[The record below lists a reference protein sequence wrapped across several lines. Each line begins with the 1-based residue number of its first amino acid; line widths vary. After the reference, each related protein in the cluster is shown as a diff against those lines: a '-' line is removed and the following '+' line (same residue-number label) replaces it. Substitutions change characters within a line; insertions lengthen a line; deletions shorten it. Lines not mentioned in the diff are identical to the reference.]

1 MSGRNVDQGEM
12 RRQALEKQRREMLE
26 EFERQKQALVNETE
40 KARPTA
46 SRFVGQN
53 DTMADSLVKS
63 TVGLVQ
69 LDEFTQKRKDLEEA
83 KAREAARTNEL
94 KEEKRVKKRKKVV
107 KSKLSFAG
115 DDEENED
122 DEGEQDAEEPPS
134 KKAKKVAKN
143 PTVDTSFLPDRE
155 REQKER
161 EMREALRQEWLR
173 KQEEI
178 KAEEVEVVYSY
189 WDGSGHRK
197 SVKVKKGDKI
207 STFLEKARQQFPE
220 LRGVN
225 VDNLMYIKEDL
236 IIPHHYTF
244 YDFIVNKARGKSGP
258 LFNFDVHDDV
268 RLLADATLEKDESH
282 AGKMQYLRNGDSDRL
297 PYLQCGTRE
306 QKRLYDIPS
315 GIKWYEETTS
325 SVHLH
330 SNHRN
335 GLQEH
340 CRRRG
345 KGKAGRSLIQALL
358 SSKLADFTVTAL
370 VRKSSDLQEP
380 ALMYTKS
387 LWLLKGQDA
396 VVLVFTANQELY
408 PTTKA
413 ILEAAIEAGVKR
425 IIPSE
430 FGCDELP
437 MTDGLWMPKRMV
449 NQMIDDAAKKNQ
461 ITYTAIRN
469 GPWFELAFELILGFN
484 LKAKTV
490 LFYDNGDRKFHTTT
504 VASVCQAIISLLA
517 HPDKFVNQIV
527 HIHDFFVTQRELL
540 DLVEQ
545 ETGSKFETS
554 TVDAEALAA
563 RAVEGLQRGEFTQD
577 NVLGAIRTSIFREE
591 GNARW
596 DVNDDSAE
604 LGLGGVS
611 LVEEIR
617 KLISKA

>member
-1 MSGRNVDQGEM
+1 MAYKNIV
-12 RRQALEKQRREMLE
+12 
-26 EFERQKQALVNETE
+26 V
-40 KARPTA
+40 
-46 SRFVGQN
+46 VG
-53 DTMADSLVKS
+53 A
-63 TVGLVQ
+63 
-69 LDEFTQKRKDLEEA
+69 
-83 KAREAARTNEL
+83 
-94 KEEKRVKKRKKVV
+94 
-107 KSKLSFAG
+107 
-115 DDEENED
+115 
-122 DEGEQDAEEPPS
+122 
-134 KKAKKVAKN
+134 
-143 PTVDTSFLPDRE
+143 
-155 REQKER
+155 
-161 EMREALRQEWLR
+161 
-173 KQEEI
+173 
-178 KAEEVEVVYSY
+178 
-189 WDGSGHRK
+189 
-197 SVKVKKGDKI
+197 
-207 STFLEKARQQFPE
+207 
-220 LRGVN
+220 
-225 VDNLMYIKEDL
+225 
-236 IIPHHYTF
+236 
-244 YDFIVNKARGKSGP
+244 
-258 LFNFDVHDDV
+258 
-268 RLLADATLEKDESH
+268 
-282 AGKMQYLRNGDSDRL
+282 
-297 PYLQCGTRE
+297 
-306 QKRLYDIPS
+306 
-315 GIKWYEETTS
+315 
-325 SVHLH
+325 
-330 SNHRN
+330 
-335 GLQEH
+335 
-340 CRRRG
+340 
-345 KGKAGRSLIQALL
+345 KGKLGAPLIQALL

-370 VRKSSDLQEP
+370 VRKSSEYAAPENIDTNRFKLARASFDVHEELV
-380 ALMYTKS
+380 AA
-387 LWLLKGQDA
+387 LKGQDA